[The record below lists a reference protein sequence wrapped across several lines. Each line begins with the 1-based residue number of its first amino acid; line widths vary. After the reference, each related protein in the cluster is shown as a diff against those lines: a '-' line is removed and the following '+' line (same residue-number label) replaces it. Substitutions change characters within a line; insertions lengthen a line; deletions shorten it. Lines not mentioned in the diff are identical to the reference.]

1 MGKDK
6 ESYEKN
12 LEKFEELSRD
22 LDEERR
28 SKKKKKKKDRKRSPS
43 PVKVCLNSSSRD
55 HDAFQRTIKN
65 RIFSSFNS
73 TLTYQFIKNES
84 VVHKRQQY
92 RLLYLIS

>member
-12 LEKFEELSRD
+12 LEKFKEISRD

-43 PVKVCLNSSSRD
+43 PEKVSQKYSY
-55 HDAFQRTIKN
+55 RTRLPVN
-65 RIFSSFNS
+65 A
-73 TLTYQFIKNES
+73 S
-84 VVHKRQQY
+84 VY
-92 RLLYLIS
+92 

>member
-28 SKKKKKKKDRKRSPS
+28 SKKKKKKDRKRSPS
-43 PVKVCLNSSSRD
+43 PVKVCLNSSGIFCHGPWRVRTD
-55 HDAFQRTIKN
+55 VYFQVL
-65 RIFSSFNS
+65 
-73 TLTYQFIKNES
+73 TL
-84 VVHKRQQY
+84 R
-92 RLLYLIS
+92 

>member
-12 LEKFEELSRD
+12 LEKFKEISRD

-43 PVKVCLNSSSRD
+43 PEKVSQKYSYMTRSKGQLRTVFFTSKRVSLLKMNQLSIKD
-55 HDAFQRTIKN
+55 KTWAF
-65 RIFSSFNS
+65 
-73 TLTYQFIKNES
+73 
-84 VVHKRQQY
+84 
-92 RLLYLIS
+92 ISY

>member
-43 PVKVCLNSSSRD
+43 PVKVCLNCSVMV
-55 HDAFQRTIKN
+55 HDAFE
-65 RIFSSFNS
+65 
-73 TLTYQFIKNES
+73 LTYIFKF
-84 VVHKRQQY
+84 
-92 RLLYLIS
+92 